1 MSFYGNITNTSRSPF
16 TFDRIYPNRVQ
27 MENACATD
35 GVFAGRYVLVEYDK
49 EFSNKGIMRF
59 YRKEE
64 DNSAGTGDIKLY
76 KDIECLIP
84 VNSIKVGD
92 MVVVRE
98 TDEINTGKF
107 LTNDQI
113 NRIRNFY
120 YAKGELLE
128 GDYFC
133 DITETVDDE
142 VIISR
147 IYFDESAMIVQ
158 NIDPST
164 QQTEL
169 ANIEIMKEK
178 EILFS
183 YYRCE
188 TKPTVENPYNTFTL
202 VSDSNVNNQA
212 KSLQNYLTNAKVDY
226 GEYKGTFDSTVWE
239 KIYIG
244 EDEQY
249 IRVANLNSRFPSLT
263 VSADAPSENPIP
275 PHFDSAGLGET
286 YNLHIQT
293 QWGLRVAAADGALST
308 HGMIKDDEG
317 DYVTK
322 KNYLKDKLG
331 NIIDSVIG
339 LAEKNEETVNKIITP
354 IEEDLKAKVY
364 SKIDL
369 SKFKILV
376 LGSTSLS
383 DDKSKIIDE
392 YSVSLLKDS
401 YKSDE
406 DITWSNSNGEKDF
419 TASKKEN
426 GELVWVEGENG
437 KYPGA
442 IYYNKAGFDSANR
455 NRADDEEDYVSLE
468 STGFS
473 QIYDE
478 ETQSWI
484 NQPYNDEDNIIVGSK
499 TSAPD
504 TKEIRINLPSVG
516 NTISDVW
523 DLTYGKERNKTVE
536 WDKNDGL
543 RMVTPNEDVDTG
555 YNYTTEAVSTI
566 AGCINSVQDLMGKI
580 IKISNE
586 SFATLGQED
595 ITALSYDNI
604 YYSSVDKKFYYK
616 EDCIDFKADY
626 SAEAIKTKED
636 YENKVQGYTEV
647 SLTDKNNIN
656 KDYFYKD
663 GADYVYNSVG
673 DIDKKYYKIE
683 SKPYNI
689 SINEDYYKQVG
700 ASFRKLRE
708 HESLFNDDVFR
719 KISDKDFEDQY
730 FAYVR
735 NKFFIKTTNGE
746 GKTVYRKSTGSFN
759 AKEDYYL
766 LRVDS
771 SSIIIEDGEVESG
784 VVGTLEEFKVYHG
797 RSLILCESSVA
808 YDSETTYY
816 FLPNNTVCPKRIQL
830 TEDEYKQKVAEK
842 TIYFCNNISASQL
855 KMLNPEAENVYI
867 SSQNKGK
874 IETYKYSIVLEP
886 DIDIDKDS
894 GYFKILSITDSSKYS
909 EDYAETPIF
918 YRLKTNLSAL
928 EKNEL
933 NFTSSYR
940 LVDGKRYQKVNNE
953 TSIGNNEQLYEI
965 TATPLNL
972 KFYKPYTYFIKDE
985 TGFYNLCEEDNY
997 NPQKTYY
1004 SSAGGKYI
1012 VTNSYGGYHAGQIWD
1027 NSIKWNG
1034 EISIDHIPTF
1044 DDQGEGYVEGREY
1057 YDEKELIN
1065 RVVFDNKNDI
1075 YAGIKAE
1082 KAVQEPSLSAP
1093 GVYTDWK
1100 QAILQKGKT
1109 TVFWK
1114 RNDVTWCLKSEAG
1127 TDWITIDPLTTP
1139 MKPAPQG
1146 GQTGTNYYD
1155 DYFVKGKLYAKT
1167 KNGQENPWPLDPT
1180 DYDLNPG
1187 SFKPNQYWLQSTSE
1201 HIYLT
1206 TEISSTFAKD
1216 IEIKSGDNN
1225 PKDTFSN
1232 YGQGLNIK
1240 YYLNKNGKTPVIP
1253 YLIYSEGQFWY
1264 DKAVVQSLTTS
1275 DIVLNCKLVAEQDL
1289 ITQQRVKELIGF
1301 AYNYNTIHGLIL
1313 RLNRILR
1320 EGDMTTRDISTVQ
1333 GALNRLNDEIS
1344 RIGSY
1349 NLSTL
1354 QVINDKI
1361 DSFKKDIKDLQNKV
1375 NDAQKVLQDLR
1386 TLLGND
1392 LSVQDILTVKNYKD
1406 KLYNFYTINEQNYN
1420 PVEII
1425 ELLYNK
1431 IKKLEDF
1438 IAEQFNGNRGL
1449 SDYNIGYR
1457 EMRFIADM
1465 EQKKR
1470 IPIFDYPEYGEG
1482 SLSNNEMRLLA
1493 VFNTSKSKAGSYD
1506 IIPYILINKNFR
1518 KQKVKDRYRVSN
1530 IVNNSFYT
1538 PVQSMIYIDISW
1550 TDYPDYK
1557 NKGKSNVKDSKRVW
1571 QKTKT
1576 WITFFTLKEVKP
1588 LKNQSLNLTV
1598 NIQENTDLTGE
1609 CFIHTDGTIRCRY
1622 DKKYK
1627 ANQSMRVRGWVLIE
1641 PVTDG
1646 LKPALVDQLEFSPN
1660 TLQVSQA
1667 EKERLK
1673 SLVEDNKIQG
1683 NIFTPYSEE

>member
-16 TFDRIYPNRVQ
+16 TFDRVYSNRVQ

-92 MVVVRE
+92 VVVVRE

-133 DITETVDDE
+133 DITETIDDE
-142 VIISR
+142 VVISR
-147 IYFDESAMIVQ
+147 IYFDESALIVQ
-158 NIDPST
+158 KIDPST
-164 QQTEL
+164 EKTES
-169 ANIEIMKEK
+169 ASIEIMKEK

-183 YYRCE
+183 YYKCE

-202 VSDSNVNNQA
+202 VSDSSVNNEA

-226 GEYKGTFDSTVWE
+226 NEYKGTFDSTVWE

-244 EDEQY
+244 ENEQY

-275 PHFDSAGLGET
+275 PHFDPAGLGET

-308 HGMIKDDEG
+308 HGMIKDADG

-322 KNYLKDKLG
+322 KNYLKDKLSDA
-331 NIIDSVIG
+331 IDSVIG
-339 LAEKNEETVNKIITP
+339 LTEKNEETVSDIITP
-354 IEEDLKAKVY
+354 IENDLKEKVY

-369 SKFKILV
+369 SEFKNEV
-376 LGSTSLS
+376 LSSSSLS
-383 DDKSKIIDE
+383 DDKLNIVDK

-406 DITWSNSNGEKDF
+406 DIVWSNSNKEKDF
-419 TASKKEN
+419 TAAKDEN
-426 GELVWVEGENG
+426 GDLVWVDGENG

-455 NRADDEEDYVSLE
+455 NRADDEEDYISLE

-473 QIYDE
+473 QVYDE
-478 ETQSWI
+478 ETQEWI

-523 DLTYGKERNKTVE
+523 DLIYGKERNKTVE

-543 RMVTPNEDVDTG
+543 RMVTPNKEVDTG
-555 YNYTTEAVSTI
+555 YNYKTEAVSTI

-626 SAEAIKTKED
+626 SNEAIKTKED
-636 YENKVQGYTEV
+636 YENKVQGYVEV
-647 SLTDKNNIN
+647 SLTDENNIN

-683 SKPYNI
+683 ATPQSI
-689 SINEDYYKQVG
+689 SINEEYYKKVG
-700 ASFRKLRE
+700 NSFRKLRE
-708 HESLFNDDVFR
+708 NEKLFNEDTFI
-719 KISDKDFEDQY
+719 KISDADFEDQY
-730 FAYVR
+730 YAYVK
-735 NKFFIKTTNGE
+735 NKFFIKTTNEE
-746 GKTVYRKSTGSFN
+746 GKTLYKRSAESFN
-759 AKEDYYL
+759 ANEDYYL
-766 LRVDS
+766 LRVNS
-771 SSIIIEDGEVESG
+771 SSIIIEDGITSSD

-797 RSLILCESSVA
+797 GNLLPCINENA
-808 YDSETTYY
+808 YASEKIYY
-816 FLPNNTVCPKRIQL
+816 FLPNNNVCPQRIQP
-830 TEDEYKQKVAEK
+830 TEDEYKKMVAER
-842 TIYFCNNISASQL
+842 TIYYCNNISPSQL

-867 SSQNKGK
+867 SSQSKEK
-874 IETYKYSIVLEP
+874 IKEYNYIITLES
-886 DIDIDKDS
+886 DIDIKSDL
-894 GYFKILSITDSSKYS
+894 GYFKISSIKDSSKYS
-909 EDYAETPIF
+909 EDYGENPIF
-918 YRLKTNLSAL
+918 YKLKTDLDTL
-928 EKNEL
+928 EENKV
-933 NFTSSYR
+933 NFTNSYR
-940 LVDGKRYQKVNNE
+940 LVEDGRRYQKVNNE
-953 TSIGNNEQLYEI
+953 SSIENNEQLYDI
-965 TATPLNL
+965 KATPLNL
-972 KFYKPYTYFIKDE
+972 KFYKPYTYFVKDE
-985 TGFYNLCEEDNY
+985 TGFYNLCGDDSY
-997 NPQKTYY
+997 DSLKTYY

-1027 NSIKWNG
+1027 NGIKWNG
-1034 EISIDHIPTF
+1034 EVQVEHIPTS
-1044 DDQGEGYVEGREY
+1044 DDQNEGYVEGREY
-1057 YDEKELIN
+1057 YEERELTN
-1065 RVVFDNKNDI
+1065 RVIFSDKNKI

-1082 KAVQEPSLSAP
+1082 KAAQEPSLSSP
-1093 GVYTDWK
+1093 GVYTNWK
-1100 QAILQKGKT
+1100 KAILQDGKT
-1109 TVFWK
+1109 TVFWQ
-1114 RNDVTWCLKSEAG
+1114 RDDVIWCFKSETG
-1127 TDWITIDPLTTP
+1127 SWETVDPLTTP
-1139 MKPAPQG
+1139 MVPRQ
-1146 GQTGTNYYD
+1146 GQTGPNYYN
-1155 DYFVKGKLYAKT
+1155 DYFSKSKLFAKT
-1167 KNGQENPWPLDPT
+1167 KNGEENPQLLNPT

-1187 SFKPNQYWLQSTSE
+1187 SFVPNKYWLYSPIE

-1206 TEISSTFAKD
+1206 TDISQSFAKD
-1216 IEIKSGDNN
+1216 IGIEVDDKN
-1225 PKDTFSN
+1225 PTDIFSN
-1232 YGQGLNIK
+1232 FGHGLNIN
-1240 YYLNKNGKTPVIP
+1240 YYLNKNGTSSVIP
-1253 YLIYSEGQFWY
+1253 YLVYSKNKFWY
-1264 DKAVVQSLTTS
+1264 DKAVTQSLTTN
-1275 DIVLNCKLVAEQDL
+1275 DIILNCKLVAEQDL
-1289 ITQQRVKELIGF
+1289 IIQQKVKELIGF

-1344 RIGSY
+1344 RVGSY

-1361 DSFKKDIKDLQNKV
+1361 NSFKEEIKGLQEKV
-1375 NDAQKVLQDLR
+1375 SEAQDVLQQLKN
-1386 TLLGND
+1386 LLGND
-1392 LSVQDILTVKNYKD
+1392 LKVDDILTTKNYNT
-1406 KLYNFYTINEQNYN
+1406 KLYNFYNIEGNNYN
-1420 PVEII
+1420 PYEII
-1425 ELLYNK
+1425 NLLYKK
-1431 IKKLEDF
+1431 INKLEEF
-1438 IAEQFNGNRGL
+1438 IAKQFNGERGL
-1449 SDYNIGYR
+1449 SSYNIGYD

-1465 EQKKR
+1465 RQKKR
-1470 IPIFDYPEYGEG
+1470 IPIFDYPGYGEG
-1482 SLSNNEMRLLA
+1482 SLSINEMMLLA
-1493 VFNTSKSKAGSYD
+1493 VFNTSKSQYGKYD
-1506 IIPYILINKNFR
+1506 IVPYILINKNFR
-1518 KQKVKDRYRVSN
+1518 KQKIKNRYRVSN
-1530 IVNNSFYT
+1530 VSNNSFYT
-1538 PVQSMIYIDISW
+1538 PVQNMIYIDISW

-1557 NKGKSNVKDSKRVW
+1557 NNGKSNIKDNKRTW

-1576 WITFFTLKEVKP
+1576 WITFFTLNGVKP

-1609 CFIHTDGTIRCRY
+1609 CFIHTDGTLRCRY

-1627 ANQSMRVRGWVLIE
+1627 SNQSMRVRGWVLIE
-1641 PVTDG
+1641 PVVDA
-1646 LKPALVDQLEFSPN
+1646 LKPAIVDQLEFSEN
-1660 TLQVSQA
+1660 KNELNVSQA
-1667 EKERLK
+1667 EKNRLK
-1673 SLVEDNKIQG
+1673 SLVEDKKNQG
-1683 NIFTPYSEE
+1683 DIFIPYTE